1 MDRWAEDIRDWA
13 RARGYALA
21 FGSPDAVRDV
31 KTEIESRRVRGDLAP
46 HFYRR
51 SLSSFR
57 YLDDAEMADLGTVIV
72 LAVPRAAHRLTFSLP
87 TGPFQAVMPPT
98 YRSYRALFTAVHDDL
113 TTGPL
118 PSGVRLMALGAPL
131 KNVAAR
137 LGLVTY
143 GRNNVTYLAG
153 GGSYHQLVGFVV
165 DAPHPGLPG
174 GDSRPRNR
182 ESGAAGAAASPGV
195 AMSPA
200 CMDCR
205 ACVKA
210 CPTGAISGDRFL
222 LHAERC
228 LTFINE
234 NPGDW
239 PEWVPSSA
247 HKCLVGCLTCQ
258 QVCPPNKGR
267 LKFVDLEPAFTEEE
281 TAAILE
287 DGSTPAARRRRVWKA
302 VKVKLAELGFPGHED
317 SLTRNLTACLAA
329 ARRAPASLANR

>member
-21 FGSPDAVRDV
+21 FGSPDVVRDV
-31 KTEIESRRVRGDLAP
+31 KTEIESRRVRGEFASA
-46 HFYRR
+46 FYRR
-51 SLSSFR
+51 SLSSLS
-57 YLDDAEMADLGTVIV
+57 YVDDADVADLGTLIV
-72 LAVPRAAHRLTFSLP
+72 LAVPRAAHRVTFDLP
-87 TGPFQAVMPPT
+87 TGPLQAVLPPT
-98 YRSYRALFTAVHDDL
+98 YRGYRALFAAVHDDL

-118 PSGVRLMALGAPL
+118 PSDMRLGTLGAPL

-143 GRNNVTYLAG
+143 GRNNITYTSG
-153 GGSYHQLVGFVV
+153 TGSYHQLVGFVV
-165 DAPHPGLPG
+165 DAPHPDQPG
-174 GDSRPRNR
+174 GNGPS
-182 ESGAAGAAASPGV
+182 GV

-200 CMDCR
+200 CEDCR

-210 CPTGAISGDRFL
+210 CPTGAISGNRFL
-222 LHAERC
+222 LHGERC
-228 LTFINE
+228 LTYINE

-247 HKCLVGCLTCQ
+247 HKCLVGCLACQ
-258 QVCPPNKGR
+258 EVCPQNKGR

-287 DGSTPAARRRRVWKA
+287 DGGPPGARRRPVWKA
-302 VKVKLAELGFPGHED
+302 AKAKFAELGFPGHVVNL
-317 SLTRNLTACLAA
+317 SRNLRACVTAAGLAPGNPSG
-329 ARRAPASLANR
+329 R